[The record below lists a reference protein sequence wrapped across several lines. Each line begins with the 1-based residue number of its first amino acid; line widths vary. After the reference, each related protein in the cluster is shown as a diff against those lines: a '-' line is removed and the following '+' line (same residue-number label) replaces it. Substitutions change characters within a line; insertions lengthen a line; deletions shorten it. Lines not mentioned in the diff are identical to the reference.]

1 MVLDINN
8 AGTIKIVLVILIVFY
23 VLKVSSI
30 GIYMYYEKTL
40 ASDIEIKKLEVVNAF
55 KDLIDINTMKKA
67 FDENDK
73 FDVKFIDMQPNGV
86 KETFTHSLVITVG
99 QENYDKIK
107 KYNKSEDDKDLNEI
121 IVLYIDKS
129 GDIAGKLLYV
139 SEDVVNVIQE
149 KTQLIE
155 GKFYILL
162 NFLKTQKYP
171 INLIVD
177 TLLLGAVIFTTIG
190 YILYNKLYTVI
201 VIALI
206 IFSIIIFIF
215 YKSNV
220 LLVLIVLT
228 GIYSVYFFE
237 LYKLTKTV

>member
-8 AGTIKIVLVILIVFY
+8 TNTIKIVLVILIVFY

-40 ASDIEIKKLEVVNAF
+40 ASDIEIKKFEVVNVF
-55 KDLIDINTMKKA
+55 KELIDINTMKKA
-67 FDENDK
+67 FDENDN
-73 FDVKFIDMQPNGV
+73 FDVNFIDMQPNGV
-86 KETFTHSLVITVG
+86 KETFTHLLVITAG

-107 KYNKSEDDKDLNEI
+107 KYNNSENDKDLHEI
-121 IVLYIDKS
+121 ITLYIHKS

-149 KTQLIE
+149 KTQLLE
-155 GKFYILL
+155 GKFYILIK
-162 NFLKTQKYP
+162 FLKTQKYP

-177 TLLLGAVIFTTIG
+177 TLLVVAIILTTIG

-206 IFSIIIFIF
+206 VFSIIICIL
-215 YKSNV
+215 YKSTV
-220 LLVLIVLT
+220 LLILIALT
-228 GIYSVYFFE
+228 GIYVAYFFK
-237 LYKLTKTV
+237 LYKLTMTV